1 MEPEPQP
8 DRALE
13 SRIRL
18 QILAA
23 LLVGGAEDFVTL
35 RKQCRLS
42 DGSLHFHLRILDEA
56 GYIRRRKQLRKQ
68 QVFSQFRI
76 TPAGRA
82 ALRTYLDDMQT
93 LLQNIKEAISKPAP
107 SHE

>member
-1 MEPEPQP
+1 MEPETPH

-23 LLVGGAEDFVTL
+23 LLAGGGEDFVTL

-42 DGSLHFHLRILDEA
+42 DGSLHFHLRILEEA
-56 GYIRRRKQLRKQ
+56 GYIRRRKHVLRQ
-68 QVFSQFRI
+68 QVQSRFRI

-93 LLQNIKEAISKPAP
+93 LLHHIKTAVSKPAT
-107 SHE
+107 